1 MLDFSRV
8 AHSNSPATSPTIS
21 HNSNSP
27 SPTPVVP
34 TTGYNHKI
42 IAGIPCVAAASKYTA
57 PVHIDVGGT
66 IYTSSL
72 DTLTKLV
79 DILMY
84 YTYVCIKLRKDS
96 HVSEQIW
103 VNYTMKPLLI
113 YMFTIGHT
121 RIKHGK

>member
-1 MLDFSRV
+1 MLYILIALLLSYFLCIDLCFFLIPLLYYWIIICI
-8 AHSNSPATSPTIS
+8 ACSNSPATSPTVS

-79 DILMY
+79 
-84 YTYVCIKLRKDS
+84 
-96 HVSEQIW
+96 
-103 VNYTMKPLLI
+103 
-113 YMFTIGHT
+113 
-121 RIKHGK
+121 

>member
-1 MLDFSRV
+1 MNFSRI

-84 YTYVCIKLRKDS
+84 YLCMYKINLRTDS
-96 HVSEQIW
+96 RVSEQIW
-103 VNYTMKPLLI
+103 VNYTTKPL
-113 YMFTIGHT
+113 
-121 RIKHGK
+121 

>member
-1 MLDFSRV
+1 MFFSLFHYYIIGLLLFICI
-8 AHSNSPATSPTIS
+8 ALSNSPATSPTVS

-79 DILMY
+79 
-84 YTYVCIKLRKDS
+84 
-96 HVSEQIW
+96 
-103 VNYTMKPLLI
+103 
-113 YMFTIGHT
+113 
-121 RIKHGK
+121 